1 MKSYLG
7 QYSGKIIFT
16 LLSIT
21 LLIGFFFNQDSAGS
35 GGYIVDFENTWP
47 YVEVLKKSLFVLP
60 WGDNRYVG
68 HTPLHFIILSKIYIL
83 VDDKYLIRL
92 IFCIISILMP
102 ALFYVCLKINYP
114 NENKNNLLTLASL
127 TFLFPS
133 FRAGA
138 IWAAD
143 HITALFFF
151 LLFLFFYFKWIK
163 ESNFEKLTRNIY
175 LQIIFLALAV
185 YTRQYYALIY
195 IYCMYIYF
203 KRFSLFNFLKLSFI
217 VFVLAIPGFF
227 LIYYDPFLA
236 RVTWDEKLYNTIL
249 ISSSI
254 LSFYLIPIFFVL
266 LFSNKEKFLINKK
279 QQLLFALVS
288 ITVVLLLS
296 ILFDYNY
303 KIGGGY
309 FLKLSYLLINN
320 KILFLISSAIG
331 LILLFN
337 LALEDKDNILLICL
351 LIFGFSAY
359 MIFQKYF
366 EPMFFFIFFLM
377 IKSSVS
383 KIFLSNIKNIYFLL
397 FYLGIYLTTAIINN
411 IYQITKTVL

>member
-1 MKSYLG
+1 M
-7 QYSGKIIFT
+7 
-16 LLSIT
+16 
-21 LLIGFFFNQDSAGS
+21 
-35 GGYIVDFENTWP
+35 GG
-47 YVEVLKKSLFVLP
+47 
-60 WGDNRYVG
+60 
-68 HTPLHFIILSKIYIL
+68 
-83 VDDKYLIRL
+83 
-92 IFCIISILMP
+92 
-102 ALFYVCLKINYP
+102 
-114 NENKNNLLTLASL
+114 
-127 TFLFPS
+127 
-133 FRAGA
+133 
-138 IWAAD
+138 D

-151 LLFLFFYFKWIK
+151 LLFLFFYLKWIK